1 MWEEPNKE
9 LHDYSVE
16 REVWERYGNETASY
30 NLDICVERPTEINV
44 YIQHVAHI
52 SIRLFACIVVL
63 YLLTLPQ
70 SCTYIFI
77 MYIYMC
83 VCMYMYI
90 SIYIYTCV
98 RVICVYVCMCM
109 YIYIYVCIE
118 NISKSY
124 KIFGLWSSRARLI
137 TLTDRNQ
144 MTISPL
150 GVFQWHGRQL
160 WDTIFPGG
168 LPQGERMFEETT
180 TIFYFFQQTQMG

>member
-77 MYIYMC
+77 MYIYIC
-83 VCMYMYI
+83 VRVCMYMYT
-90 SIYIYTCV
+90 SIYIY
-98 RVICVYVCMCM
+98 
-109 YIYIYVCIE
+109 IYIRVC
-118 NISKSY
+118 
-124 KIFGLWSSRARLI
+124 
-137 TLTDRNQ
+137 
-144 MTISPL
+144 
-150 GVFQWHGRQL
+150 V
-160 WDTIFPGG
+160 
-168 LPQGERMFEETT
+168 
-180 TIFYFFQQTQMG
+180 

>member
-77 MYIYMC
+77 TYIC
-83 VCMYMYI
+83 VRVCMYMYT
-90 SIYIYTCV
+90 SIYIY
-98 RVICVYVCMCM
+98 
-109 YIYIYVCIE
+109 IYIRVC
-118 NISKSY
+118 
-124 KIFGLWSSRARLI
+124 
-137 TLTDRNQ
+137 
-144 MTISPL
+144 
-150 GVFQWHGRQL
+150 V
-160 WDTIFPGG
+160 
-168 LPQGERMFEETT
+168 
-180 TIFYFFQQTQMG
+180 